1 MEVKI
6 AGRLAR
12 VMVLFALIGLVLA
25 VHARPGGAQTLNLRQ
40 LKNLPY
46 VAGADADPA
55 QVADLYLPEG
65 LTNVP
70 VVLFIHGGGWRAGD
84 KAPDGF
90 DRFVQVFLQQGMAV
104 ASVNY
109 RLSPK
114 VKHPAHIEDVARAFA
129 WLQREGRTYGLDASR
144 IWLAGHSAGAHLA
157 ALLALDPSYLQ
168 KVQASASA
176 IKGVMAISGVYD
188 LGDFP
193 EPGVVPTRMEQGF
206 GTDRALLRSASPAM
220 LVGAS
225 NRTATPPFL
234 MTFTDNDLF
243 GFGEQAKTFYALFL
257 RRNLPAQLVEVPS
270 RTHLNV
276 VSGIGQRLDGADDVL
291 GPALVDFVRTV
302 ADGSFTR
309 VKEITSSRMSAQQM
323 PSPSMNAVRDIRY
336 YDGPGSDAKL
346 NALDLFLPEGKTNV
360 PVVFYVHGGRWR
372 AGDKGT
378 PQSLIDIFG
387 RMGMALVSINYRLSP
402 AVKHPTHIEDVARA
416 FGWMYQNAEK
426 YSLNRNRIYIVG
438 TSAGGH
444 LVSLLGADT
453 RRLQAVGVPPGAIR
467 GVMSISGIY
476 DMPNW
481 WEPGKVPSGREQ
493 GFDMDQA
500 AMRDASPLL
509 HISRTSPPYLLTVT
523 DHDLFLLKE
532 QALQFHSALKAA
544 GVQVRFVQVPD
555 RTHFDQ
561 TDGIG
566 IQVGLVE
573 DVLGPA
579 LVRFVMELES
589 GSAVSPSPAG
599 AGRE

>member
-1 MEVKI
+1 MKI
-6 AGRLAR
+6 QIDRPPGK
-12 VMVLFALIGLVLA
+12 VMVLLALMGFVLA
-25 VHARPGGAQTLNLRQ
+25 ADARSGDAQTIHHRH
-40 LKNLPY
+40 LKDLPY
-46 VAGADADPA
+46 VSGADADPA

-65 LTNVP
+65 ATNAP

-90 DRFVQVFLQQGMAV
+90 DRFVQVFLRQGMAV
-104 ASVNY
+104 ASINY

-114 VKHPAHIEDVARAFA
+114 VKHPAHIEDVARAAA
-129 WLQREGRTYGLDASR
+129 WLLREGRTYGLDPAR
-144 IWLAGHSAGAHLA
+144 LWLAGHSAGAHLA

-168 KVQASASA
+168 KAQVPASA

-206 GTDRALLRSASPAM
+206 GTDRAFLRSASPAT
-220 LVGAS
+220 LVGAP
-225 NRTATPPFL
+225 NRAATPPFL
-234 MTFTDNDLF
+234 ITFTDNDLF
-243 GFGEQAKTFYALFL
+243 GLAEQAKTFYALFL
-257 RRNLPAQLVEVPS
+257 QRNLPAQLVEVPS

-276 VSGIGQRLDGADDVL
+276 VSGIAQRLDGADDVL
-291 GPALVDFVRTV
+291 GPALADFVRTV
-302 ADGSFTR
+302 NDGSFAR
-309 VKEITSSRMSAQQM
+309 VKDITSSRMSAQQM
-323 PSPSMNAVRDIRY
+323 PSPSMKAVRDIRY
-336 YDGPGSDAKL
+336 YEGPGSDAKL

-378 PQSLIDIFG
+378 PQTLIDIFG
-387 RMGMALVSINYRLSP
+387 RMGMAVVSTNYRISP

-416 FGWMYQNAEK
+416 FGWMYQNAGK
-426 YSLNRNRIYIVG
+426 YSINRNRIYIVG

-453 RRLQAVGVPPGAIR
+453 RRLQAVGVPPGAIK

-509 HISRTSPPYLLTVT
+509 HVSRTSPPYLLTVT

-532 QALQFHSALKAA
+532 QALELYRVLKTA
-544 GVQVRFVQVPD
+544 GVRTRLVQVPD

-561 TDGIG
+561 MDGIG
-566 IQVGLVE
+566 IQIGLVE

-589 GSAVSPSPAG
+589 GPSPAG
-599 AGRE
+599 GAAGAERE